1 MILHNGVTEGR
12 CVNGKFTY
20 RICYQISQAISIK
33 HNVQVSLNKVQ
44 SSLYHFL
51 TILPNKRSLNCFS
64 MTIYMT
70 IPQLKIS
77 EVALM
82 NEFIQAQPY
91 MDKFK

>member
-1 MILHNGVTEGR
+1 MVSSPTGFVI
-12 CVNGKFTY
+12 K
-20 RICYQISQAISIK
+20 SQAISIK

-51 TILPNKRSLNCFS
+51 TILHNKKSLNCFS
-64 MTIYMT
+64 MTIL
-70 IPQLKIS
+70 QLKIS

>member
-1 MILHNGVTEGR
+1 MISSPTGFVI
-12 CVNGKFTY
+12 K
-20 RICYQISQAISIK
+20 SQAISIK
-33 HNVQVSLNKVQ
+33 HIVQVSLNKVQ
-44 SSLYHFL
+44 SSLHHFL
-51 TILPNKRSLNCFS
+51 TILHNKRCLNCFS

-82 NEFIQAQPY
+82 NAFIQAQPY